1 MNDPAELDPDAIVV
15 ALNAV
20 DTLVKFRAYMADGL
34 FVILLGKFRD
44 DLRDDLG
51 LDIQRPLR
59 HKTLRLSLDGL
70 DSIEIGTL
78 GGAVMILRQPR
89 FTRIMDDPILPRMLE
104 AFEEDV
110 SQEKHERTTG
120 QAKTRADAKES

>member
-1 MNDPAELDPDAIVV
+1 MKDAAELDPDALKV

-20 DTLVKFRAYMADGL
+20 DSLLSFRAYAPGGL

-51 LDIQRPLR
+51 MDTEQPAQRGS
-59 HKTLRLSLDGL
+59 LRLALDKL
-70 DSIEIGTL
+70 DSIEIGTV
-78 GGAVMILRQPR
+78 GGAVLILRQPR
-89 FTRIMDDPILPRMLE
+89 FTRIMDDPMLPQMLE

-110 SQEKHERTTG
+110 NQEKFERANRHGETP
-120 QAKTRADAKES
+120 ADAKAS

>member
-1 MNDPAELDPDAIVV
+1 MSEPAELESDALKI

-20 DTLVKFRAYMADGL
+20 DALLKFRAYMPGVL

-44 DLRDDLG
+44 DLCADLG
-51 LDIQRPLR
+51 LDTQATLQ

-70 DSIEIGTL
+70 DSIEIGTV
-78 GGAVMILRQPR
+78 GGAVIILRQPR
-89 FTRIMDDPILPRMLE
+89 FTRLMDDPLLPQMLE

-110 SQEKHERTTG
+110 SQEKHERTTS
-120 QAKTRADAKES
+120 QAKTRAESRAS